1 MAGGAWAREIA
12 DQYNDIA
19 RTSKNPMQAEA
30 NAAEASKYYR
40 IAARMDRALPDPEP
54 AV

>member
-12 DQYNDIA
+12 DTYNDIA
-19 RTSKNPMQAEA
+19 RKSKDPQKAEA
-30 NAAEASKYYR
+30 NAAEASKYYG

-54 AV
+54 AA